1 MSFLI
6 DSLLLHELQ
15 IHNLNKINKMAKLQ
29 ADISGQFTKANTFA
43 IKNLKPYQ
51 SSLIDRILKS
61 FQEVYLC
68 AIDELEEFVEK
79 TGKLPGELQFANNCS
94 LHRNNVEGI
103 KHIEDLNLMYL
114 GSGREP
120 YKKLIINVNRI
131 VTHHRAKFFKLVVDD
146 VKASLPENYSKQEYN
161 FLLNKKI
168 LLSVIKS
175 HKESSGQEEFFK
187 NIVFTDSQYVLGFN
201 PDGKINSVSIKFNNS
216 PKIDPALKLGKINIF
231 CNREVLPGTSKR
243 LIISRSKTGKY
254 SITITF
260 NLPDTELKYRFNE
273 ASGQVGIDFN
283 LKKKDVMVTS
293 CGTKI
298 RKYDKQTTE
307 ELNRLTT
314 YKKNLNTQ
322 LSNKQQ
328 FLATITNDKKAIPNS
343 NNYKRIL
350 QKLRIVEEK
359 IANIRKHH
367 NHRIT
372 NDLLSKFKIL
382 CVEDIKTAE
391 LLEKKDGQIDKYI
404 KTAMNRNMSDLSF
417 GEIKSMFEYKCKW
430 YGNKF
435 ILVPARGTTQTCNN
449 CGNIPEER
457 IGLGVTVY
465 ECQKCGHKMDRDI
478 NAAKNILDIGLK
490 ISNS

>member
-1 MSFLI
+1 
-6 DSLLLHELQ
+6 
-15 IHNLNKINKMAKLQ
+15 MAKLQ
-29 ADISGQFTKANTFA
+29 TNIENQFTKANTFA
-43 IKNLKPYQ
+43 VKNLKPYQ
-51 SSLIDRILKS
+51 SLLIDRILKS

-68 AIDELEEFVEK
+68 AIDELEEIVEK
-79 TGKLPGELQFANNCS
+79 TGKLPGELTFLKNCS

-103 KHIEDLNLMYL
+103 KHIQDLNLIYL
-114 GSGREP
+114 DSAREP
-120 YKKLIINVNRI
+120 YKKLIININRI
-131 VTHHRAKFFKLVVDD
+131 LDYHRAKFFKLVVDD
-146 VKASLPENYSKQEYN
+146 VKASLAQNCSKEEYN

-168 LLSVIKS
+168 LLSIIKS

-187 NIVFTDSQYVLGFN
+187 NIVFLDNQYVLGYN
-201 PDGKINSVSIKFNNS
+201 PDGKINSVFIKFNNN
-216 PKIDPALKLGKINIF
+216 PKIDSTLKLGKINVF
-231 CNREVLPGTSKR
+231 CNREVLPGIPKR
-243 LIISRSKTGKY
+243 LIISRSKAGKY

-273 ASGQVGIDFN
+273 ASGQIGIDFN

-293 CGTKI
+293 CGDKI
-298 RKYDKQTTE
+298 RKYDKQTSK
-307 ELNRLTT
+307 ELSRLLA
-314 YKKNLNTQ
+314 YKKKLNTQ
-322 LSNKQQ
+322 LSNKQH
-328 FLATITNDKKAIPNS
+328 FLATVTNDKKAIPDS
-343 NNYKRIL
+343 NNYKRTL
-350 QKLRIVEEK
+350 QKLRVVEEK

-372 NDLLSKFKIL
+372 NDLLSKYKIL
-382 CVEDIKTAE
+382 CVEDIQTAE
-391 LLEKKDGQIDKYI
+391 LLEKKDGKINKYI

-457 IGLGVTVY
+457 IGLDVTVY

-478 NAAKNILDIGLK
+478 NAAKNILDNGLK
-490 ISNS
+490 ILNS